1 MHTTTQ
7 SKHEATVLNAVFKN
21 VKMAS
26 DSILNLMPKVQS
38 QQLKSDLTVQLS
50 TYEAF
55 ASRAAKLLGKEGIK
69 PQEENWM
76 TRMGAK
82 WGTVMN
88 TMKDSTTSHLVEMV
102 IEGTTMGINDMMEQL
117 RICKREDVADSIRHL
132 AQDVLDYEEKV
143 LCDMKEYLK

>member
-7 SKHEATVLNAVFKN
+7 SKHEATVLDAIFKN

-26 DSILNLMPKVQS
+26 DSILNLMPKVQN

-55 ASRAAKLLGKEGIK
+55 ASRAAKQLGKEGIK
-69 PQEENWM
+69 PQEEGWM

-82 WGTVMN
+82 WGTMMN

-102 IEGTTMGINDMMEQL
+102 IEGTTMGVNDMMEQM
-117 RICKREDVADSIRHL
+117 RICKRTEVSDEVRHL

-143 LCDMKEYLK
+143 LRDMKEYLK

>member
-1 MHTTTQ
+1 MQATAQ
-7 SKHEATVLNAVFKN
+7 NKHEAAVLDAIFKN

-55 ASRAAKLLGKEGIK
+55 ASRAAKQLGKEGIK

-82 WGTVMN
+82 WGTMMN

-102 IEGTTMGINDMMEQL
+102 IEGTTMGVNDMMEQM
-117 RICKREDVADSIRHL
+117 RICKRAEVSDSIRHL

-143 LCDMKEYLK
+143 LRDMKEYLK

>member
-1 MHTTTQ
+1 MHTSTQ
-7 SKHEATVLNAVFKN
+7 SKHEAAVLNAVFKN

-26 DSILNLMPKVQS
+26 DSILNLMPKVQN

-55 ASRAAKLLGKEGIK
+55 ASRAAKQLGKEGIK
-69 PQEENWM
+69 PQEESWM

-102 IEGTTMGINDMMEQL
+102 IEGTTMGVNDMMEQL
-117 RICKREDVADSIRHL
+117 RVCKREEVSDNIRHL

-143 LCDMKEYLK
+143 LLEMKEYLK

>member
-55 ASRAAKLLGKEGIK
+55 ASRATKLLGKEGIK

-117 RICKREDVADSIRHL
+117 RICKREDVSDSIRQL

-143 LCDMKEYLK
+143 LCEMKEYLK

>member
-1 MHTTTQ
+1 MQATAQ
-7 SKHEATVLNAVFKN
+7 SKHEAAVLDAIFKN

-55 ASRAAKLLGKEGIK
+55 ASRAAKQLGKEGIK

-82 WGTVMN
+82 WGTMMN

-102 IEGTTMGINDMMEQL
+102 IEGTTMGVNDMMEQL
-117 RICKREDVADSIRHL
+117 RVCKHAEVSDSVRHL

-143 LCDMKEYLK
+143 LRDMKEYLK

>member
-1 MHTTTQ
+1 MQATTQ
-7 SKHEATVLNAVFKN
+7 SKHEAVVLDAIFKN

-55 ASRAAKLLGKEGIK
+55 ASRAAKQLGKEGIK

-82 WGTVMN
+82 WGTMMN

-102 IEGTTMGINDMMEQL
+102 IEGTTMGVNDMMEQM
-117 RICKREDVADSIRHL
+117 RICKHAEVSDSVRHL

-143 LCDMKEYLK
+143 LRDMKEYLK

>member
-7 SKHEATVLNAVFKN
+7 SKHEAAVLNAVFKN

-117 RICKREDVADSIRHL
+117 RVCKREEVANDIRHL

-143 LCDMKEYLK
+143 LSEMKEYLK